1 MLVRV
6 RSERVVV
13 DDLRQPAVGLFSIRM
28 RRSSFTTS
36 RSRLKSASLMRS
48 VAMRSA
54 SIHNASGRYCAGNV
68 CQNTVS
74 SSVV

>member
-1 MLVRV
+1 
-6 RSERVVV
+6 
-13 DDLRQPAVGLFSIRM
+13 M

-36 RSRLKSASLMRS
+36 RSRLNASSSTRS

-54 SIHNASGRYCAGNV
+54 SIHSTSGMYWAGTV